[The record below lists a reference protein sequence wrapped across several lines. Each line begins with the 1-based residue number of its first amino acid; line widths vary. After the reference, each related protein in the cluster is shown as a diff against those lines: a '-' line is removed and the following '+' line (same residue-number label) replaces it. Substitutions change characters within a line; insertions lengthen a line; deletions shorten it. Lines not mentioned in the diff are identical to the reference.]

1 MSLTV
6 ALFSSFLRFLLFR
19 GETSHKALKRGT
31 NNQKASA
38 LPTQLANMIRKKE
51 GLEILQQEKVA
62 RRLAEEVGRSDEG
75 RSVFILFLR

>member
-62 RRLAEEVGRSDEG
+62 EVMKVGP
-75 RSVFILFLR
+75 FLFYFSGKAKYPHP